1 MAVLLT
7 GTTIG
12 GHSAIHAG
20 NLVAHGII
28 TTSNI
33 SSSALSL
40 SGGTVTGSIVNTGSA
55 TSFRNRIG
63 IGDGNGTPYT
73 NTGSPGIWLSYNGAS
88 TQFMGAES
96 TTSWG
101 VYINSNWRMTVS
113 SGGVVTATTFSG
125 SLSGN
130 ATTATTLQTA
140 RTIGGVS
147 FNGSANI
154 NLPGVNTAGNQN
166 TTGNAASATILQTT
180 RTINGTNFN
189 GSGNITTSTWG
200 TARTITIGNTGKSV
214 NGGGNVSWSLGEIG
228 AQASGHISA
237 AYIDFT
243 VGGDANTYY
252 IVRIPGSGIYAFQ
265 RYSISRG
272 YSWTAPDT
280 WNTSSHKGGLT
291 FTFEWSGDTAWGGND
306 KSIRVVEFGETYST
320 MVAGMALP
328 VTGGVIV
335 WLRGGGAQYRLHA
348 PLGAS
353 ASVTVEAGNFTAGD
367 GSVLTTRTDTS
378 NVTSEI
384 YGRWPVRN
392 NNELYVGTNAVIH
405 AGNIGSQSVNY
416 AASSGSTTGNAATAT
431 KLQTARSI
439 ALGGDVTGSAN
450 FDGSANITITATVA
464 DDSHNHVISNIDGL
478 QTALNGKQ
486 DAGSYLTTSGKAA
499 DSNLLDGIDSGS
511 FLRSDAADTATGQI
525 FFDAGFE
532 SHPIML
538 GSGQNFDNIDR
549 SGFYNLYAINTGSTN
564 PPPFDFGTMIV
575 IGNDKGAQGFGLQI
589 AHERLNNGMYVR
601 GMNDTA
607 SAWSSWAEI
616 WTSNTDGA
624 GSGLDA
630 DLLDGNHASAFA
642 LSSHTHSDATTSV
655 SGFMSSTDK
664 TKLNGIAAGAEVNVQ
679 SDWNAT
685 SGDALILNKPTIPT
699 NNNQLTNGAG
709 YVTSSG
715 VTSVTVG
722 TGLDVTTGATP
733 NITLDL
739 SEFTDMT
746 AAMVGSDEF
755 IVLDAGEERRKAAN
769 EINLSIFNN
778 DLSYL
783 PDVTPVAPVVS
794 ATNIVG
800 ETIEVVFGE
809 SATPNIDYYQVWSS
823 VDGGSY
829 GLIAQIPD
837 TDFAPVMTVIDAS
850 FSVSGTIAYR
860 VYAVKSGVYSSPGT
874 ASRVFTASDL
884 DVLNMSVISL
894 NTAYYIQYDLPDSRF
909 VDHIEIYMDAET
921 TDTSLSRT
929 GATLI
934 YSGENTNYMYQIS
947 SADFN
952 KYHQFW
958 VEVIES

>member
-20 NLVAHGII
+20 NLAAHGII

-200 TARTITIGNTGKSV
+200 TARTLTIGNTAKSV
-214 NGGGNVSWSLGEIG
+214 NGGGNVSWTLAEIG
-228 AQASGHISA
+228 AQAAGSYAAASHTHDDRYYTETESDAKYWKGIAGSVSATTSNPFDSALTQTRVTGNGNYVINYTGASAQLISSATGGSASIFHIGAHYNGSDFYMRTRTDSATWQTWKRLWHSGDFTSTNISNWNTAYADRNKWDGGSTGLNAATGRTSLGLGSA
-237 AYIDFT
+237 AT
-243 VGGDANTYY
+243 ANT
-252 IVRIPGSGIYAFQ
+252 
-265 RYSISRG
+265 
-272 YSWTAPDT
+272 
-280 WNTSSHKGGLT
+280 
-291 FTFEWSGDTAWGGND
+291 GD
-306 KSIRVVEFGETYST
+306 F
-320 MVAGMALP
+320 
-328 VTGGVIV
+328 
-335 WLRGGGAQYRLHA
+335 
-348 PLGAS
+348 LGAS
-353 ASVTVEAGNFTAGD
+353 ATAVDSSKLG
-367 GSVLTTRTDTS
+367 GV
-378 NVTSEI
+378 
-384 YGRWPVRN
+384 
-392 NNELYVGTNAVIH
+392 A
-405 AGNIGSQSVNY
+405 
-416 AASSGSTTGNAATAT
+416 AASYARLASPALSGTPTAPTAATAT
-431 KLQTARSI
+431 NTTQIATTAFVK
-439 ALGGDVTGSAN
+439 AQG
-450 FDGSANITITATVA
+450 
-464 DDSHNHVISNIDGL
+464 
-478 QTALNGKQ
+478 
-486 DAGSYLTTSGKAA
+486 YLTS
-499 DSNLLDGIDSGS
+499 L
-511 FLRSDAADTATGQI
+511 
-525 FFDAGFE
+525 
-532 SHPIML
+532 P
-538 GSGQNFDNIDR
+538 
-549 SGFYNLYAINTGSTN
+549 
-564 PPPFDFGTMIV
+564 
-575 IGNDKGAQGFGLQI
+575 
-589 AHERLNNGMYVR
+589 
-601 GMNDTA
+601 
-607 SAWSSWAEI
+607 
-616 WTSNTDGA
+616 
-624 GSGLDA
+624 
-630 DLLDGNHASAFA
+630 
-642 LSSHTHSDATTSV
+642 SHTHSDATTSV
-655 SGFMSSTDK
+655 AGFMSSTDK

-809 SATPNIDYYQVWSS
+809 SPTPGIDYYQVWSS

-874 ASRVFTASDL
+874 ASKVFTASDL